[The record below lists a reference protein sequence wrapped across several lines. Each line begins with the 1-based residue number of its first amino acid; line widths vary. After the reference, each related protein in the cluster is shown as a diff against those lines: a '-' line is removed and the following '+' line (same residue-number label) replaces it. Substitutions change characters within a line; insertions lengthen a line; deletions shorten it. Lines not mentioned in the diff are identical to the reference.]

1 MTITDSPRH
10 LYLYNCIKAQELFAG
25 LPGIDNWSLTRVLYG
40 SNGAIIDRSNT
51 ISTPFNTKNIEWLS
65 IPKIDNSFNKTLEQC
80 CHEHARDIINQ
91 SKAEN
96 KTITMMWSGGIDST
110 CMVSSFLTVATTDE
124 LNRIVVLLNK
134 DSILEN
140 TEFYRNHLSGKIK
153 CKDSNSWPTHINP
166 STIFLT
172 GEGGDQLGWFGFT
185 RLSENAFNELGWDF
199 LRKSATSDNLIN
211 CLEKICQSKQVATVC
226 YERVIEPL
234 RKTAIV
240 DVNTVSQSLWWTLFC
255 VKWQNVYLRIMNNLV
270 DTKHVNI
277 EYMKSNFKMFYQSED
292 IQRWIMLN
300 NERALWVNKF
310 TDIKLPL
317 KEIIYRFD
325 HNKNYLEN
333 KVKLGSLGKL
343 SRMRPSIGF
352 ITADWQFL
360 DEVDIE
366 LYYNKNNSFV

>member
-1 MTITDSPRH
+1 
-10 LYLYNCIKAQELFAG
+10 
-25 LPGIDNWSLTRVLYG
+25 
-40 SNGAIIDRSNT
+40 
-51 ISTPFNTKNIEWLS
+51 
-65 IPKIDNSFNKTLEQC
+65 
-80 CHEHARDIINQ
+80 
-91 SKAEN
+91 
-96 KTITMMWSGGIDST
+96 
-110 CMVSSFLTVATTDE
+110 
-124 LNRIVVLLNK
+124 
-134 DSILEN
+134 
-140 TEFYRNHLSGKIK
+140 
-153 CKDSNSWPTHINP
+153 
-166 STIFLT
+166 
-172 GEGGDQLGWFGFT
+172 
-185 RLSENAFNELGWDF
+185 
-199 LRKSATSDNLIN
+199 
-211 CLEKICQSKQVATVC
+211 
-226 YERVIEPL
+226 
-234 RKTAIV
+234 
-240 DVNTVSQSLWWTLFC
+240 
-255 VKWQNVYLRIMNNLV
+255 MNNLV